1 MRQSD
6 PKKVEIAML
15 DRLRLTRDGTEP
27 AGSTQTGSCGLV
39 AAHGCG
45 SSRQW
50 SCL

>member
-27 AGSTQTGSCGLV
+27 AGFTQTGSCGSVV
-39 AAHGCG
+39 ANGYG
-45 SSRQW
+45 SLRQW